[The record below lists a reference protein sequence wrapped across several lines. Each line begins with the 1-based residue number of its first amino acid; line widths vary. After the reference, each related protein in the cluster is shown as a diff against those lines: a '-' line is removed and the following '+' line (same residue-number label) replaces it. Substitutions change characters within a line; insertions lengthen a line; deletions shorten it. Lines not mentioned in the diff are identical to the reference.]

1 MRARP
6 LHCYDSVVEGAG
18 SLLRIGKQSELY
30 GATVGRNKYPKS
42 VALSLNCAP
51 PFRCCQKGTC
61 GAVKICEAIGGKVKA
76 IVVCP
81 QTTIGSGDE
90 PIVVYIRNE

>member
-1 MRARP
+1 MRVRP
-6 LHCYDSVVEGAG
+6 LHYAVIVVEGAD
-18 SLLRIGKQSELY
+18 SSLRIGKQSELY
-30 GATVGRNKYPKS
+30 GATVGRYKYPMS

-61 GAVKICEAIGGKVKA
+61 GAVKICEAIGDKVKA
-76 IVVCP
+76 IVGCP
-81 QTTIGSGDE
+81 QTTIGSGYE

>member
-1 MRARP
+1 MRACP
-6 LHCYDSVVEGAG
+6 LHYAVLVVEGAD
-18 SLLRIGKQSELY
+18 SSLRIGKQSELY